1 MPLYSLDGRR
11 PTLPPEGFFWIA
23 PNASVIGDV
32 VVGLDVGIWF
42 GAVLRGD
49 NEPINIGARTNIQ
62 ESCTLHTDM
71 GSPLSI
77 GEECTIGHNAILHG
91 CAIGEGSLIGMGAIV
106 LNGARIGR
114 GCLVGAGALVTEGK
128 TFDDHSLIM
137 GSRRQSDPDAGQ
149 GGDGEAAS
157 VRRPLRRQL
166 APVRL
171 GDEADRL
178 GRMRRARP
186 GRLKSER
193 RVFAELVGGQRAQE
207 FNRDAAVDVTHDL
220 GRRRADD
227 DARADRRLA
236 IDVERR
242 PRHRDVDQGRGEF
255 ASVGEPEDRVPVAR
269 RDALVAPVLG
279 QPERLAVGEPRQLGR
294 RACRACWAARS
305 SGSRTRRGR
314 SAPPVPR
321 LGRSG

>member
-71 GSPLSI
+71 GFPLSI

-114 GCLVGAGALVTEGK
+114 GLPGRRRRACDRRQGLRRPFSHRGVAG
-128 TFDDHSLIM
+128 
-137 GSRRQSDPDAGQ
+137 QSDPDAGQ
-149 GGDGEAAS
+149 GGGSEAAS
-157 VRRPLRRQL
+157 VRRALCRQL
-166 APVRL
+166 APFAL
-171 GDEADRL
+171 GMKPIDRANDDAA
-178 GRMRRARP
+178 RRALLNQIVVSSPNSSAGKGLRNSTAMP
-186 GRLKSER
+186 
-193 RVFAELVGGQRAQE
+193 
-207 FNRDAAVDVTHDL
+207 
-220 GRRRADD
+220 
-227 DARADRRLA
+227 
-236 IDVERR
+236 
-242 PRHRDVDQGRGEF
+242 
-255 ASVGEPEDRVPVAR
+255 
-269 RDALVAPVLG
+269 
-279 QPERLAVGEPRQLGR
+279 QL
-294 RACRACWAARS
+294 
-305 SGSRTRRGR
+305 T
-314 SAPPVPR
+314 
-321 LGRSG
+321 